1 MLGCVFPVSAGTLR
15 TIGATLL
22 TTYTGELVLLGS
34 VLRVVLLHVLSVCYL
49 LACVCVWGGGVG
61 HIKQKV

>member
-1 MLGCVFPVSAGTLR
+1 MLGCVFHVSAGTLR

-34 VLRVVLLHVLSVCYL
+34 VSRVVLLHVLSVCYL
-49 LACVCVWGGGVG
+49 WCVCALGGGVRENM
-61 HIKQKV
+61 